1 MRVQLRL
8 SLLCCVTVLFIFA
21 IRLSPLYGQAVK
33 GSLLGTVT
41 DASGAVIPGASAN
54 ITEVNTN
61 LSRSTTTNESGN
73 YVFGN
78 LDRGVYRVE
87 IQLAGFK
94 KAIREKADVLVNTD
108 TRVDMQLEAGDISQS
123 VEVVDSLPLLQTDRA
138 DVGRQIEIRQL
149 QDMPLTFN
157 RNFQSLVNL
166 VPGATR
172 AHREHSEFFN
182 SQDSLATEVNGQS
195 RYANN
200 VQIEGIDNNHRTGLL
215 QVLIP
220 PIEALSSVDITTSN
234 YEAELGR
241 AGGA

>member
-1 MRVQLRL
+1 
-8 SLLCCVTVLFIFA
+8 SVT
-21 IRLSPLYGQAVK
+21 
-33 GSLLGTVT
+33 
-41 DASGAVIPGASAN
+41 

-61 LSRSTTTNESGN
+61 LTRSTVTNESGN
-73 YVFGN
+73 YVFGQ

-87 IQLAGFK
+87 IQLSGFK
-94 KAIREKADVLVNTD
+94 KAIRERADVLVNED
-108 TRVDMQLEAGDISQS
+108 TRVDMRLEAGDISQS
-123 VEVVDSLPLLQTDRA
+123 VEVLENLPLLQTDRA
-138 DVGRQIEIRQL
+138 DMGRQIEAKQL
-149 QDMPLTFN
+149 QDMPLML

-172 AHREHSEFFN
+172 SHREHSEFFN

-200 VQIEGIDNNHRTGLL
+200 VQLEGIDNNHRTGLL

-220 PIEALSSVDITTSN
+220 PIEALSSVDVTTSN

-241 AGGA
+241 AGGAVINATLRSGSNNLHGSVYEYNRVSALAA